1 MNARIF
7 GDSSAA
13 EAQTVE
19 SSGTNSNSMLKILLS
34 IFGLCL
40 VGALAAPA
48 DGVQTSTKVPPV
60 AIVDSGQEKHEDG
73 SYHFFYQGEDG
84 THRDET
90 AVVQNAGTDDAFLE
104 VSGTYSYFDAD
115 GKEVVVNYKADN
127 HGFVPEG
134 GNILPQIS
142 LAAKL
147 ASEQKQ
153 PLPDADFKKTP
164 KYE

>member
-1 MNARIF
+1 
-7 GDSSAA
+7 
-13 EAQTVE
+13 
-19 SSGTNSNSMLKILLS
+19 MLKILLS

-48 DGVQTSTKVPPV
+48 DVDHTSTTVPPV

-84 THRDET
+84 TRREET
-90 AVVQNAGTDDAFLE
+90 AVVQNAGTGDAFLE

-127 HGFVPEG
+127 YGFVPEG
-134 GNILPQIS
+134 GNILPQIT

-147 ASEQKQ
+147 ASEQRY
-153 PLPDADFKKTP
+153 PLPDTDYKKP
-164 KYE
+164 PQNE